1 MKKVIVTGGLGFIGS
16 NLIELLIKKK
26 FFVINIDKGTYS
38 SNKYNVKDFENSNNY
53 KFIKLDINN
62 KKLKDIFFKYKPQGV
77 FNLAAETHV
86 DRSIDNPYNF
96 IQSNIVG
103 VYNLLECF
111 RKYVQKNKSKSLR
124 DALSILQKRKC
135 IGITPDGPRGPN
147 QKASEGAIRISK
159 ISKVPIIPLGF
170 ASNKNFSL
178 KSWDSFLIT
187 YPFSKCKFIL
197 VRQDPPFNLEYISS
211 TYILDTIK
219 NNVKIINDPTSIRN
233 VSEKLYSSK
242 FQKFMPKTIFTQ
254 DIHEVRS
261 FFNKNKKIV
270 IKPIHSFSGNDIHL
284 IKIFRSK
291 FISKFIKKHNYV
303 MCQKFL
309 PKIINGDK
317 RVFLINGK
325 VCGAISR
332 IPKKGSF
339 LSNMSKG
346 AKPVNINL
354 TKNEKKISNIVGK
367 DLKKK
372 NIFFA
377 GIDFIDQK
385 LNGDINI
392 TSPTGLKTFY
402 DLSKINL
409 AKTFWKELKA

>member
-1 MKKVIVTGGLGFIGS
+1 MNCMINKIVAIQGNHPSSLNPHTDTSIFLANEIQKKDYKIFYYEPRNLSIINSKVVANGFFIKF
-16 NLIELLIKKK
+16 NYEKRNFFKILKKK
-26 FFVINIDKGTYS
+26 
-38 SNKYNVKDFENSNNY
+38 
-53 KFIKLDINN
+53 KLD
-62 KKLKDIFFKYKPQGV
+62 L
-77 FNLAAETHV
+77 
-86 DRSIDNPYNF
+86 
-96 IQSNIVG
+96 
-103 VYNLLECF
+103 
-111 RKYVQKNKSKSLR
+111 
-124 DALSILQKRKC
+124 
-135 IGITPDGPRGPN
+135 
-147 QKASEGAIRISK
+147 
-159 ISKVPIIPLGF
+159 
-170 ASNKNFSL
+170 
-178 KSWDSFLIT
+178 
-187 YPFSKCKFIL
+187 SKCKFIL

-219 NNVKIINDPTSIRN
+219 KNVKIINDPTSIRN

-354 TKNEKKISNIVGK
+354 TKNEKKISNIIGK
-367 DLKKK
+367 DLKKN

>member
-1 MKKVIVTGGLGFIGS
+1 MNYMTNKIVAIQGNHPTNLNPLTDTTIFLANEIQKKNYKIFYYEPKNLSIINSKVLANGFFIKF
-16 NLIELLIKKK
+16 EYKKK
-26 FFVINIDKGTYS
+26 SFFKILKR
-38 SNKYNVKDFENSNNY
+38 K
-53 KFIKLDINN
+53 KLD
-62 KKLKDIFFKYKPQGV
+62 L
-77 FNLAAETHV
+77 
-86 DRSIDNPYNF
+86 
-96 IQSNIVG
+96 
-103 VYNLLECF
+103 
-111 RKYVQKNKSKSLR
+111 
-124 DALSILQKRKC
+124 
-135 IGITPDGPRGPN
+135 
-147 QKASEGAIRISK
+147 
-159 ISKVPIIPLGF
+159 
-170 ASNKNFSL
+170 
-178 KSWDSFLIT
+178 
-187 YPFSKCKFIL
+187 SKCKFVLI
-197 VRQDPPFNLEYISS
+197 RQDPPFNLEYISS
-211 TYILDTIK
+211 TFILDTIK

-233 VSEKLYSSK
+233 VSEKLYSTN

-254 DIHEVRS
+254 DIHEIRS
-261 FFNKNKKIV
+261 FFNRNKKIV

-284 IKIFRSK
+284 IKIFKSK
-291 FISKFIKKHNYV
+291 FISKFIKKHGYV

-309 PKIINGDK
+309 PKIKNGDK
-317 RVFLINGK
+317 RVFIINGK

-354 TKNEKKISNIVGK
+354 TRNEKKISNIVGK

-385 LNGDINI
+385 LNGDINV